1 MNRLSPPGAS
11 IQFTAQFLVT
21 AGVRP
26 AVQDFVVRLG
36 SVSGIGEPPEPLRF
50 KRASP
55 RSDQALELHLASEL
69 NQTYRIECSD
79 DLLTWKPVPET
90 HPSSPRAAR
99 PSGSMTALRKPR
111 PDLEPNRSAS
121 IIGDYAFG
129 RTSRHS
135 SSPLAFRT

>member
-1 MNRLSPPGAS
+1 MNRLIPPIAS
-11 IQFTAQFLVT
+11 IQFTAQFLIT

-50 KRASP
+50 KPASP

-79 DLLTWKPVPET
+79 DLLTWKPVPQPI
-90 HPSSPRAAR
+90 HHRH
-99 PSGSMTALRKPR
+99 GR
-111 PDLEPNRSAS
+111 PDPV
-121 IIGDYAFG
+121 G
-129 RTSRHS
+129 R
-135 SSPLAFRT
+135 